1 MGTLRL
7 LVAGS
12 NEIARKGLCALAREQ
27 SGWEIAAEACD
38 GREAVRITKQTKP
51 DVAIMD
57 IDMPSLNGLDA
68 TRQIAN
74 GAFQTKVLLL
84 DPHDTD
90 QLAYQALEAGASG
103 YLLKSDTAEDL
114 IFAVEALRR
123 GSSFFTPRVGRE
135 ILNGYF
141 ETLKNRGQA
150 GHKNAGQL
158 TARQREVVQLLAE
171 GHSSKKVGV
180 ALNISPKTV
189 ETHRANIMQKIDC
202 HSVAGL
208 VRYAIRNRII
218 EA

>member
-1 MGTLRL
+1 MGALRL

-12 NEIARKGLCALAREQ
+12 NDIARKELCAFAREQ

-51 DVAIMD
+51 DVAILD

-68 TRQIAN
+68 TRQIAK
-74 GAFQTKVLLL
+74 GALQTKVLLL

-90 QLAYQALEAGASG
+90 QLAYQALDAGASG
-103 YLLKSDTAEDL
+103 YLLKSDTADDL
-114 IFAVEALRR
+114 VSAVEALRR
-123 GSSFFTPRVGRE
+123 GSSFFTPRVARE

-141 ETLKNRGQA
+141 EAQKSRGQVR
-150 GHKNAGQL
+150 HENARQL
-158 TARQREVVQLLAE
+158 TGRQREIVQLLAE
-171 GHSSKKVGV
+171 GHSSRKVGL

-202 HSVAGL
+202 HSVAAL
-208 VRYAIRNRII
+208 VRYAIRNHII

>member
-12 NEIARKGLCALAREQ
+12 NDIERKGLCALAREQ

-68 TRQIAN
+68 TRQIAK
-74 GAFQTKVLLL
+74 GALQTKVLLL

-103 YLLKSDTAEDL
+103 YLLKSDTADDL
-114 IFAVEALRR
+114 VSAVEALRR
-123 GSSFFTPRVGRE
+123 GSSFFTPRVARE

-141 ETLKNRGQA
+141 EAQKSRGQA
-150 GHKNAGQL
+150 GHENARRL
-158 TARQREVVQLLAE
+158 TGRQREIVQLLAE

-202 HSVAGL
+202 HSVAEL
-208 VRYAIRNRII
+208 VRYAIRNHII